1 MSDRMP
7 GVGAEA
13 NPTCL
18 KHPALAFLLDYWRH
32 KRGDRS
38 MPARGDIRPSEIR
51 KHLGW
56 VVMADVLAGGQEFRY
71 RLIGT
76 LVTQYFLTE
85 ATGKTLT
92 EAFQNWDRGLLNAV
106 RAVMRNV
113 ARDRI
118 AIRAFGEANAIAA
131 GFEAFEALFLPL
143 SDDGDTV
150 NVILHA
156 FTFDRPEVMLARQIA
171 KSHGGKLLPRPPDG
185 AGPIKMGRTRLPGPS
200 TQNK

>member
-1 MSDRMP
+1 MPMSDRMR

-13 NPTCL
+13 NPARL
-18 KHPALAFLLDYWRH
+18 KHPALAFLFDYWRH
-32 KRGDRS
+32 KRGDRP

-71 RLIGT
+71 RLVGT

-92 EAFQNWDRGLLNAV
+92 EAFQNWDRGVLNAV

-131 GFEAFEALFLPL
+131 GFEAFEVLFLPL
-143 SDDGDTV
+143 SDDGDSV

-171 KSHGGKLLPRPPDG
+171 KSHGGRLLPRPP
-185 AGPIKMGRTRLPGPS
+185 A
-200 TQNK
+200 